1 VLLEQLTNLGLI
13 DRERQVAYKQFHLRI
28 AHFKGPPAA
37 PLSGICRAGNMA
49 RPTPSTHELHAGRR
63 QVAIGSPA
71 GSGSSRLRVR
81 GREVQTAHEARYRQ
95 GRGHE
100 PSHSVHAEFV
110 SSCPGDGFPTI
121 PGPTRVSTSTARF
134 RTESGPFRRRRP
146 PWAPE
151 HRESRAAT
159 AILSGL
165 PRLTG
170 IPARRDPEMPPARTP
185 CMTVAAPSGPS
196 QPFADA
202 SRGRPASHVPADN
215 PERHRA
221 HHGPVPA

>member
-1 VLLEQLTNLGLI
+1 VRATWPAPHHRRTSCTQAADKWRSGRQLVR
-13 DRERQVAYKQFHLRI
+13 DHRDCE
-28 AHFKGPPAA
+28 
-37 PLSGICRAGNMA
+37 CEAG
-49 RPTPSTHELHAGRR
+49 
-63 QVAIGSPA
+63 
-71 GSGSSRLRVR
+71 
-81 GREVQTAHEARYRQ
+81 EVQTAHEARYRQ

-110 SSCPGDGFPTI
+110 SSCPGDGFPTL